1 MADADVKALRDEV
14 NRRFGKVEASFKAL
28 SETIASVQ
36 NEVHQ
41 LRKDAHN
48 ELSQARREERA
59 ANAETVSRGVADAV
73 SVAREE
79 AAERVSEI
87 RDELRVWFDQ
97 IGDAFKAQ

>member
-36 NEVHQ
+36 NEVHE

-48 ELSQARREERA
+48 ELSQARREERD
-59 ANAETVSRGVADAV
+59 ANAETVQDGIGQAASIAA
-73 SVAREE
+73 SEARERIE
-79 AAERVSEI
+79 NVRAELQAKLAS
-87 RDELRVWFDQ
+87 
-97 IGDAFKAQ
+97 IGDAFR